1 MFKPDRVSYGEPGLT
16 CQPMYQ
22 LICRSLL
29 DQHSTDTSVGYQPR
43 VDQQPKD
50 KLVKCPPMSADL
62 LTLISSVAYWSTTGQ
77 LSVNYRS
84 IISQPPVVY
93 RSTVCLVCQYV
104 GCYINR
110 GVIVTLIAS
119 RSSIS

>member
-16 CQPMYQ
+16 CQPMYR

-50 KLVKCPPMSADL
+50 KPVECPPMSADI

-77 LSVNYRS
+77 LPVNYRS
-84 IISQPPVVY
+84 TIGQLSVNHQWCIGQLSVWSVNMSVVIS
-93 RSTVCLVCQYV
+93 TEE
-104 GCYINR
+104 
-110 GVIVTLIAS
+110 
-119 RSSIS
+119 